1 MRVVELMNLFL
12 HGLQINAYLYQDL
25 KNKAKKVAHNLG
37 GQMVSWRNFKNV
49 AISLTQIFLVTIML
63 VHLQFTIL
71 MRLVRFIELSPLGL
85 SP

>member
-1 MRVVELMNLFL
+1 MNLFL

-63 VHLQFTIL
+63 VQFTIYNTD
-71 MRLVRFIELSPLGL
+71 ETENCPH
-85 SP
+85 